1 MLRGLDLPFHL
12 AVVPLDHG
20 EWLIARGRNGDA
32 EPLLAEAEETFARL
46 GATPWLERVH
56 RQTAAETLTAGA

>member
-1 MLRGLDLPFHL
+1 MLRGLELPFHL
-12 AVVPLDHG
+12 AVVQLDHA
-20 EWLIARGRNGDA
+20 EWLIGLGRNGDA

-56 RQTAAETLTAGA
+56 RQAAPDAVTAGA